1 MNQLKELDTTECLR
15 LLGQRGIGR
24 AAVATPDGPHL
35 VPVNY
40 AVLDGSIA
48 IRTSPY
54 SLLGTYARAS
64 MLAFEVDDIDEETH
78 SGWSV
83 VVRGRCLPETD
94 PDDPGAAA
102 RAAARVV
109 GARRPHALPAPA
121 AGGDQR
127 PRGGCRH
134 GGRPPSG
141 RRDVGS

>member
-40 AVLDGSIA
+40 AVVDGSIA

-54 SLLGTYARAS
+54 SILGTYARAS

-94 PDDPGAAA
+94 PATLSRLRTLLPESWAPGARTLYLRLPLEEISG
-102 RAAARVV
+102 RAVGTSMAVAPRAV
-109 GARRPHALPAPA
+109 GAT
-121 AGGDQR
+121 
-127 PRGGCRH
+127 
-134 GGRPPSG
+134 
-141 RRDVGS
+141 

>member
-94 PDDPGAAA
+94 PTTLARLRTLLPESWAPGARTLYLRLPLEEISG
-102 RAAARVV
+102 RAV
-109 GARRPHALPAPA
+109 GAAMAVAPRA
-121 AGGDQR
+121 
-127 PRGGCRH
+127 
-134 GGRPPSG
+134 
-141 RRDVGS
+141 VGAT